1 MKIKK
6 FVGRSFQEAFEQMK
20 QELGPDAIILHSK
33 KVKSSGGLDFL
44 SGKPMYEITAG
55 IDSVPGEQERR
66 TSLHGIAEEV
76 AVPRQRKKAAPA
88 AASAAEK
95 YARNAVSGNNG
106 NGTTEATVP
115 SQDIIRSWELE
126 RQKMLGQLTQLTEIK
141 DEINDIKKVVTQVAD
156 FLKYSRMP
164 ALPEPFKVLL
174 KQLVDNEVNEDLAKA
189 IVQTVYSHT
198 NVKHYKNGDIVRRNL
213 LQLMQR
219 MIKVAKPLE
228 QISRVPYVVAL
239 VGPTGVGKTTT
250 VAKIAANLK
259 LFYNRKVALISAD
272 TYRIAA
278 IEQLQTFA
286 NIANIPMSVAYSPQ
300 EIREAVL
307 KYREKDIVLID
318 TVGRS
323 PKHDQHLRELQ
334 KFVDAANPD
343 EVHLVVSLTS
353 SFGTMLDVV
362 NRFQLMR
369 PNRLIFSKLD
379 EASHTGNMMNVLYK
393 HPLPVSYLTTGQTV
407 PNDIVNADKGL
418 LANLI
423 LKGDFA
429 A

>member
-55 IDSVPGEQERR
+55 IDTPAAATETAATFRG
-66 TSLHGIAEEV
+66 LAEEV
-76 AVPRQRKKAAPA
+76 TTPRARTNGQRAFRPARGYSRTETAEQPSRPVTPNTPPPENVVKA
-88 AASAAEK
+88 
-95 YARNAVSGNNG
+95 
-106 NGTTEATVP
+106 
-115 SQDIIRSWELE
+115 WELE
-126 RQKMLGQLTQLTEIK
+126 RQKMLNQLTQLTEIK
-141 DEINDIKKVVTQVAD
+141 DEITDIKKVVNQVAD

-164 ALPEPFKVLL
+164 ALPEPFKILL
-174 KQLVDNEVNEDLAKA
+174 KQLVDNDVHEDLAKA

-198 NVKHYKNGDIVRRNL
+198 NASDYKKADVIRRNL
-213 LQLMQR
+213 LNLIQR
-219 MIKVAKPLE
+219 MIKIGRPLE
-228 QISRVPYVVAL
+228 QVSRVPYVVAL

-250 VAKIAANLK
+250 IAKIAANLK
-259 LFYNRKVALISAD
+259 LFYNRKVALVSAD

-307 KYREKDIVLID
+307 KFREKDIILID

-323 PKHDQHLRELQ
+323 QKHDQHLRELN

-343 EVHLVVSLTS
+343 EVHLVLSLTS
-353 SFGTMLDVV
+353 SLRTMLDVV
-362 NRFQLMR
+362 KRFQLLR

-379 EASHTGNMMNVLYK
+379 EASQTGNIINVLYK

-407 PNDIVNADKGL
+407 PNDIVTADKGL

-423 LKGDFA
+423 LKGEFA

>member
-33 KVKSSGGLDFL
+33 KIKSSGGLDFL

-55 IDSVPGEQERR
+55 IDTPAKVEEPAA
-66 TSLHGIAEEV
+66 LHGLAEEV
-76 AVPRQRKKAAPA
+76 AAPRPRATARAESRATYRPAPGG
-88 AASAAEK
+88 SNG
-95 YARNAVSGNNG
+95 RNATASRPVAQP
-106 NGTTEATVP
+106 TEEVVQA
-115 SQDIIRSWELE
+115 WELE
-126 RQKMLGQLTQLTEIK
+126 RQKMLSQLTQLSEIK
-141 DEINDIKKVVTQVAD
+141 DEITDIKKVIHQVAD

-164 ALPEPFKVLL
+164 ALPETFKALL
-174 KQLVDNEVNEDLAKA
+174 KQLVDNDVNEDLAKA

-198 NVKHYKNGDIVRRNL
+198 NATDYKKADIVRRNL
-213 LQLMQR
+213 LNLVQR
-219 MIKVAKPLE
+219 MIKVGRPLE
-228 QISRVPYVVAL
+228 QVTRLPYVVAL

-250 VAKIAANLK
+250 IAKIAANLK
-259 LFYNRKVALISAD
+259 LFYNRKVALVSAD

-300 EIREAVL
+300 EIREAVHR
-307 KYREKDIVLID
+307 YREKDIILID

-323 PKHDQHLRELQ
+323 QKHDQHLRELQ

-343 EVHLVVSLTS
+343 EVHLVLSLTS
-353 SFGTMLDVV
+353 SLRTLLDVV
-362 NRFQLMR
+362 KRFQLLR

-379 EASHTGNMMNVLYK
+379 EASQTGNIINVLYK

-407 PNDIVNADKGL
+407 PNDIVSADKGL

>member
-20 QELGPDAIILHSK
+20 QELGPEAIILHSK
-33 KVKSSGGLDFL
+33 KIKGSGGLDFL

-55 IDSVPGEQERR
+55 IDTPARVEASAA
-66 TSLHGIAEEV
+66 LHGLAEEV
-76 AVPRQRKKAAPA
+76 AAPRPRSAQRTNGRTAYRPAPENHHGKKPTMPQAP
-88 AASAAEK
+88 
-95 YARNAVSGNNG
+95 
-106 NGTTEATVP
+106 P
-115 SQDIIRSWELE
+115 SPADEVVQAWELE
-126 RQKMLGQLTQLTEIK
+126 RQKMLSQLTQLSEIK
-141 DEINDIKKVVTQVAD
+141 DEITDIKKVIHQVAD

-164 ALPEPFKVLL
+164 ALPETFKVLL
-174 KQLVDNEVNEDLAKA
+174 KQLVDNDVTEELAKA
-189 IVQTVYSHT
+189 IVQTVYAHT
-198 NVKHYKNGDIVRRNL
+198 NAADYKKVDVVRRNL
-213 LQLMQR
+213 LHLVQR
-219 MIKVAKPLE
+219 MIKVGRPLE
-228 QISRVPYVVAL
+228 QITRLPYVVAL

-250 VAKIAANLK
+250 IAKIAANLK
-259 LFYNRKVALISAD
+259 LFYNRKVALVSAD

-300 EIREAVL
+300 EIREAVHRF
-307 KYREKDIVLID
+307 REKDIILID

-323 PKHDQHLRELQ
+323 QKHDQHLRELQ

-343 EVHLVVSLTS
+343 EVHLVLSLTS
-353 SFGTMLDVV
+353 SLRTLLDVV
-362 NRFQLMR
+362 KRFQLLR

-379 EASHTGNMMNVLYK
+379 EASQTGNMINVLYK

-407 PNDIVNADKGL
+407 PNDIVSADKGL

-423 LKGDFA
+423 IKGDISA
-429 A
+429 

>member
-33 KVKSSGGLDFL
+33 KVKNSGGLDFL

-55 IDSVPGEQERR
+55 IDTPPAPARETTPLR
-66 TSLHGIAEEV
+66 GIAEEM
-76 AVPRQRKKAAPA
+76 AVPR
-88 AASAAEK
+88 
-95 YARNAVSGNNG
+95 ARANGRRATRG
-106 NGTTEATVP
+106 NGTYRAPEPPMP
-115 SQDIIRSWELE
+115 SAEPVTAPEQAPENVIRAWELE
-126 RQKMLGQLTQLTEIK
+126 RQKMLSQLTQLTEIK
-141 DEINDIKKVVTQVAD
+141 DEITDIKKVVTQVAD

-164 ALPEPFKVLL
+164 ALPETFKVLL
-174 KQLVDNEVNEDLAKA
+174 KQLVDNDVNEDLAKA

-198 NVKHYKNGDIVRRNL
+198 NAKDYKKADVVRRNL
-213 LQLMQR
+213 LNLIQR
-219 MIKVAKPLE
+219 MVKVGRPLE

-250 VAKIAANLK
+250 IAKIAANLK
-259 LFYNRKVALISAD
+259 LFYNRKVALVSAD

-307 KYREKDIVLID
+307 KYRERDIILID

-323 PKHDQHLRELQ
+323 QKHDQHLRELN
-334 KFVDAANPD
+334 KFVEAANPD
-343 EVHLVVSLTS
+343 EVHLVLSLTS
-353 SFGTMLDVV
+353 SFRTMLDVV
-362 NRFQLMR
+362 KRFQLLR

-379 EASHTGNMMNVLYK
+379 EASQTGNIINVLYK

-407 PNDIVNADKGL
+407 PNDIVTADKGL

-423 LKGDFA
+423 VKGDFA

>member
-33 KVKSSGGLDFL
+33 KIKSSGGLDFL

-55 IDSVPGEQERR
+55 IDTPAKVEEPAA
-66 TSLHGIAEEV
+66 LHGLAEEV
-76 AVPRQRKKAAPA
+76 AAPRPRATARAESRATYRPA
-88 AASAAEK
+88 AGGGNG
-95 YARNAVSGNNG
+95 RNATASRPVAQP
-106 NGTTEATVP
+106 TEEVVQA
-115 SQDIIRSWELE
+115 WELE
-126 RQKMLGQLTQLTEIK
+126 RQKMLSQLTQLSEIK
-141 DEINDIKKVVTQVAD
+141 DEITDIKKVIHQVAD

-164 ALPEPFKVLL
+164 ALPETFKALL
-174 KQLVDNEVNEDLAKA
+174 KQLVDNDVNEDLAKA

-198 NVKHYKNGDIVRRNL
+198 NATDYKKADIVRRNL
-213 LQLMQR
+213 LNLVQR
-219 MIKVAKPLE
+219 MIKVGRPLE
-228 QISRVPYVVAL
+228 QVTRLPYVVAL

-250 VAKIAANLK
+250 IAKIAANLK
-259 LFYNRKVALISAD
+259 LFYNRKVALVSAD

-300 EIREAVL
+300 EIREAVHR
-307 KYREKDIVLID
+307 YREKDIILID

-323 PKHDQHLRELQ
+323 QKHDQHLRELQ

-343 EVHLVVSLTS
+343 EVHLVLSLTS
-353 SFGTMLDVV
+353 SLRTLLDVV
-362 NRFQLMR
+362 KRFQLLR

-379 EASHTGNMMNVLYK
+379 EASQTGNIINVLYK

-407 PNDIVNADKGL
+407 PNDIVSADKGL

>member
-33 KVKSSGGLDFL
+33 KVKNSGGLDFL

-55 IDSVPGEQERR
+55 IDTPPAPARETAPLR
-66 TSLHGIAEEV
+66 GIAEEM
-76 AVPRQRKKAAPA
+76 AVPR
-88 AASAAEK
+88 
-95 YARNAVSGNNG
+95 ARANGRRATRG
-106 NGTTEATVP
+106 NGTYRAPEPPMP
-115 SQDIIRSWELE
+115 SAEPVTAPEQAPENVIRAWELE
-126 RQKMLGQLTQLTEIK
+126 RQKMLSQLTQLTEIK
-141 DEINDIKKVVTQVAD
+141 DEITDIKKVVTQVAD

-164 ALPEPFKVLL
+164 ALPETFKVLL
-174 KQLVDNEVNEDLAKA
+174 KQLVNNDVNEDLAKA

-198 NVKHYKNGDIVRRNL
+198 NAKDYKKADVVRRNL
-213 LQLMQR
+213 LNLIQR
-219 MIKVAKPLE
+219 MVKVGRPLE

-250 VAKIAANLK
+250 IAKIAANLK
-259 LFYNRKVALISAD
+259 LFYNRKVALVSAD

-307 KYREKDIVLID
+307 KYRERDIILID

-323 PKHDQHLRELQ
+323 QKHDQHLRELN
-334 KFVDAANPD
+334 KFVEAANPD
-343 EVHLVVSLTS
+343 EVHLVLSLTS
-353 SFGTMLDVV
+353 SFRTMLDVV
-362 NRFQLMR
+362 KRFQLLR

-379 EASHTGNMMNVLYK
+379 EASQTGNIINVLYK

-407 PNDIVNADKGL
+407 PNDIVTADKGL

-423 LKGDFA
+423 VKGDFA

>member
-1 MKIKK
+1 MPSAEP
-6 FVGRSFQEAFEQMK
+6 VTAPEQ
-20 QELGPDAIILHSK
+20 
-33 KVKSSGGLDFL
+33 
-44 SGKPMYEITAG
+44 
-55 IDSVPGEQERR
+55 
-66 TSLHGIAEEV
+66 
-76 AVPRQRKKAAPA
+76 AP
-88 AASAAEK
+88 E
-95 YARNAVSGNNG
+95 NV
-106 NGTTEATVP
+106 
-115 SQDIIRSWELE
+115 IRAWELE
-126 RQKMLGQLTQLTEIK
+126 RQKMLSQLTQLTEIK
-141 DEINDIKKVVTQVAD
+141 DEITDIKKVVTQVAD

-164 ALPEPFKVLL
+164 ALPETFKVLL
-174 KQLVDNEVNEDLAKA
+174 KQLVDNDVNEDLAKA

-198 NVKHYKNGDIVRRNL
+198 NAKDYKKADVVRRNL
-213 LQLMQR
+213 LNLIQR
-219 MIKVAKPLE
+219 MVKVGRPLE

-250 VAKIAANLK
+250 IAKIAANLK
-259 LFYNRKVALISAD
+259 LFYNRKVALVSAD

-307 KYREKDIVLID
+307 KYRERDIILID

-323 PKHDQHLRELQ
+323 QKHDQHLRELN
-334 KFVDAANPD
+334 KFVEAANPD
-343 EVHLVVSLTS
+343 EVHLVLSLTS
-353 SFGTMLDVV
+353 SFRTMLDVV
-362 NRFQLMR
+362 KRFQLLR

-379 EASHTGNMMNVLYK
+379 EASQTGNIINVLYK

-407 PNDIVNADKGL
+407 PNDIVTADKGL

-423 LKGDFA
+423 VKGDFA